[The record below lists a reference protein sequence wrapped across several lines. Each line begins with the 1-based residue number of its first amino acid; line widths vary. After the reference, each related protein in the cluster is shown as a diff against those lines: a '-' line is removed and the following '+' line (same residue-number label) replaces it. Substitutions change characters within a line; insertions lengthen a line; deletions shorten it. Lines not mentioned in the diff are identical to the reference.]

1 VRKLCLIALL
11 SVVAILSD
19 QPAALFIP
27 KVHASAAPVGASPSK
42 KKNKTRKSKKQM
54 ILEGQPRRLCST
66 KVSTTTLFAGGQIP
80 KRGTWRLPV
89 LALFIFAVAALKSAS
104 GGTHRVRGV
113 VSAVCVLSPVESTSP
128 PC

>member
-1 VRKLCLIALL
+1 
-11 SVVAILSD
+11 
-19 QPAALFIP
+19 
-27 KVHASAAPVGASPSK
+27 
-42 KKNKTRKSKKQM
+42 M
-54 ILEGQPRRLCST
+54 
-66 KVSTTTLFAGGQIP
+66 KVSTTARTASIERWLWSQISCVRSHRQIP

-113 VSAVCVLSPVESTSP
+113 LVAVCVLSPVESTSP